1 MGGLVEFVSTLIS
14 VIQSIVSDEL
24 SIAARRLGF
33 NKEGQIQNEVI
44 GNFQQSYS
52 DLEDKIGQAYLQQ
65 QTDVAAADAR
75 KKVIAGNIVSIIGA
89 VLLVLMVVI
98 LMYVVT
104 SKKK

>member
-1 MGGLVEFVSTLIS
+1 MSEFFSTLIN
-14 VIQSIVSDEL
+14 IITSIVDGYL
-24 SIAARRLGF
+24 QNAGRIAGF
-33 NKEGQIQNEVI
+33 NKEGEIQNTVI